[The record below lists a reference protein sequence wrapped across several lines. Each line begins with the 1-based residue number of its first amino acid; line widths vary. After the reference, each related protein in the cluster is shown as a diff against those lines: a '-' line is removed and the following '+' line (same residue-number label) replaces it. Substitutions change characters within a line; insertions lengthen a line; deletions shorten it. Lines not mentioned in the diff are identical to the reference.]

1 MKKNLFKRLLLTG
14 IVLTMTVSLFPQIQV
29 FADDTSGWINWL
41 PVLAEE
47 QYPLM
52 KTDDGKEDQAEFS
65 FVNDPI
71 HSSDGN
77 GAIKIERNVKG
88 GINLRLDL
96 TNNGSAAYL
105 PKRENEVVKIAS
117 VNVWADED
125 AAGSTLA
132 SYAITETG
140 KEFNCAYSNM
150 ETRTLTEGWQTLYF
164 DVTQCETLNFWIWDS
179 QSEYGVIYLDDF
191 KLKYQGVNDVID
203 SFDNFTDDWNAPT
216 VSYTLTQNTDKQF
229 VKDGTG
235 SIKVECKEITGES
248 LWLTSKLLNL
258 PNINGKL
265 VPVFEGYTAKN
276 FGFWVYNVDADVT
289 FISISNDRKICVNT
303 PGWHYVHWEFGKEWW
318 QNTASSI
325 SQLVL
330 TCHSPGTVYV
340 DALTVEYEKNDEV
353 IAERFT
359 GASIWF
365 GQTSASVIDYYGIDN
380 ANVRY
385 DGAYVKEGLTSA
397 QLTLAKGKKFPDQEI
412 VTRDWSKGG
421 MPAPADAQ
429 GNAPL
434 KLGMWIYGNGNSQ
447 VQLAIAA
454 RTSTASGDVV
464 TEPVS
469 IDFEGWQQI
478 WFTLPENTTS
488 IFAIRW
494 GNASGED
501 AVLYIDKMTYQ
512 YPEVVVKPANALVN
526 GDEELDLADV
536 KLNDTIGYNVEFEK
550 DSSSAADMWIVVA
563 AYDSEGRLLKAGM
576 EIVAGEETGKIV
588 KEAQIT
594 VDTDEVLQSIA
605 KVKGF
610 GWNSDAL
617 LPVLPSVATP

>member
-14 IVLTMTVSLFPQIQV
+14 LVLTMTVSLFPQIQV

-117 VNVWADED
+117 VNVWAGED

-132 SYAITETG
+132 SYSITESG

-150 ETRTLTEGWQTLYF
+150 EARTLKEGWQTLYF
-164 DVTQCETLNFWIWDS
+164 DVTQCKTLNFWVWDS

-191 KLKYQGVNDVID
+191 KLKYQGVNDVMD
-203 SFDNFTDDWNAPT
+203 SFDNFTDDWNAT
-216 VSYTLTQNTDKQF
+216 AASYTLTQNTDKQF

-235 SIKVECKEITGES
+235 SIKVECKETTGES
-248 LWLTSKLLNL
+248 VWLTSKLLNL
-258 PNINGKL
+258 SNINGKL
-265 VPVFEGYTAKN
+265 VPAFEGYTAKN
-276 FGFWVYNVDADVT
+276 FGFWVYNVNADVT
-289 FISISNDRKICVNT
+289 FISISNERKLRVNT
-303 PGWHYVHWEFGKEWW
+303 PGWHYVHWEFGTAWW

-325 SQLVL
+325 SQLVIK
-330 TCHSPGTVYV
+330 CDSPGTVYV
-340 DALTVEYEKNDEV
+340 DAMTVEYEKNDEA

-359 GASIWF
+359 STSIWF
-365 GQTSASVIDYYGIDN
+365 GQTPATVITYYGVDNASVT
-380 ANVRY
+380 Y
-385 DGAYVKEGLTSA
+385 DGAYVKEGFTSA

-434 KLGMWIYGNGNSQ
+434 KLGMWVYGNGNSQ

-469 IDFEGWQQI
+469 IDFEGWRQV

-488 IFAIRW
+488 IYAIRW

-512 YPEVVVKPANALVN
+512 YPEVAVKPVNALVN
-526 GDEELDLADV
+526 GDEELDMAAV

-594 VDTDEVLQSIA
+594 VDTDEVLQAIA

-610 GWNSDAL
+610 GWNSDTL
-617 LPVLPSVATP
+617 VPVLPSVSTP